1 MNKSEKERGI
11 TLIVLVIMIVMLLI
25 LVMVPLKILIDKD
38 VFNHARKVNNKTEDL
53 IKEQHD
59 VSEDVRDYY
68 R

>member
-1 MNKSEKERGI
+1 MNKSKKERGI

-25 LVMVPLKILIDKD
+25 LVMVPLKLLIDKD
-38 VFNHARKVNNKTEDL
+38 VFNHAKRVNNKTEEQ
-53 IKEQHD
+53 IKEQHE